1 MEIRGWVLMCLFV
14 DEAELEAV
22 FTKINQVSE
31 KRECLKNIQ
40 RFGVSVGIDSC

>member
-22 FTKINQVSE
+22 FTKINRVSE

-40 RFGVSVGIDSC
+40 VWVSVGIDSC